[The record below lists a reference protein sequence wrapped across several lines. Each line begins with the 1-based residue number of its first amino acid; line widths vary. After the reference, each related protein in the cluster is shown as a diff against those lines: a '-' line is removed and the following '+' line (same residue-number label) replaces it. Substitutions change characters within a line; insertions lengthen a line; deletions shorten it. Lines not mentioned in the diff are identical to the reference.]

1 MSPLRGLW
9 WLSTRPLIFGGHI
22 KKLSGFEWSWTL
34 APTVYSEATRILN
47 YFQTEL
53 LSKIPPEIFTVPK
66 RNVMTLDNLYK
77 VLESLKELEATPEKF
92 DWGPSCEF
100 ARKRQQEAIKIVRA
114 EILSM
119 KQAASKP

>member
-1 MSPLRGLW
+1 
-9 WLSTRPLIFGGHI
+9 
-22 KKLSGFEWSWTL
+22 
-34 APTVYSEATRILN
+34 
-47 YFQTEL
+47 
-53 LSKIPPEIFTVPK
+53 
-66 RNVMTLDNLYK
+66 MTLDNLYK